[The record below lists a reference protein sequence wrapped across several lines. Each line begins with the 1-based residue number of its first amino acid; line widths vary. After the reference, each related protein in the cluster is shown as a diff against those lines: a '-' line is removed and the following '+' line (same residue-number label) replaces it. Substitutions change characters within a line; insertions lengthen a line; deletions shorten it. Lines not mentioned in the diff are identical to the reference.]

1 MLDAPV
7 PVIRFPSLAFLFA
20 AGATVAAP
28 AMAAPWFEPGSR
40 QLRQD
45 VELLAAAGRLRGPIN
60 AWPLPLADLCGEV
73 APAGAADPVV
83 DAAARRV
90 NDACRRAR
98 QTTSVDTS
106 LGVTNDPALIRD
118 FGGGARA
125 ELDVSGRVNH
135 RLGRLH
141 LSLGVGYRSDQDG
154 SDLHFEPS
162 YLALD
167 LGGWALYGG
176 YVEHWWGPGHEQA
189 LLFSNNAR
197 PFPKLG
203 IKRLTPRPIDL
214 PVLKLLGPVGV
225 EAFAGVL
232 TEDRSDFDNPAV
244 AGIRVA
250 VSPVP
255 GLEVGLNRG
264 LQLCG
269 EGRPCD
275 AGTILDALLAFGNR
289 DNTGTHNEPGNQI
302 AGFDI
307 SYTRRFGRVTAQ
319 LYAEAEGEDENH
331 FFVEQYGRLAG
342 LDLTGPAG
350 ADGGTWSLRAEW
362 ANTLASKLFG
372 TSRRY
377 AGSLYNN
384 FLYTEGFRFR
394 RRAIGSSLDTDGWMA
409 TLAGAYTDAADRR
422 FYASWRGVAVNRAS
436 RAGHALAP
444 SRETFN
450 LMTAGAEL
458 PLGTSAFKL
467 EARVADDVAS
477 RAGRLPVSGQI
488 EFSWRTAL

>member
-1 MLDAPV
+1 MPPV
-7 PVIRFPSLAFLFA
+7 RLALPLLA
-20 AGATVAAP
+20 ACAIAATP
-28 AMAAPWFEPGSR
+28 GSAAPWFEAGSR

-45 VELLAAAGRLRGPIN
+45 IELLAAAGLVRVPLN
-60 AWPLPLADLCGEV
+60 LWPLPAAKVCDAAALSRSA
-73 APAGAADPVV
+73 APDTE
-83 DAAARRV
+83 AAARRV
-90 NDACRRAR
+90 ADACRRLQQATSGEAR
-98 QTTSVDTS
+98 LHVS
-106 LGVTNDPALIRD
+106 NDPALIRD

-125 ELDVSGRVNH
+125 EVDASSRITGTI
-135 RLGRLH
+135 GRLH
-141 LSLGVGYRSDQDG
+141 LSLGAGYRSGQDG
-154 SDLHFEPS
+154 SDVHLEPT
-162 YLALD
+162 YAVLD

-176 YVEHWWGPGHEQA
+176 YVEQWWGPGHEQA

-203 IKRLTPRPIDL
+203 IKRLNPSPIDL
-214 PVLKLLGPVGV
+214 PLVRWLGPIGV

-232 TEDRSDFDNPAV
+232 TEQRSDFDNPAV

-250 VSPVP
+250 FSPAP
-255 GLEVGLNRG
+255 GLEIGLNRA

-269 EGRPCD
+269 ENRPCD
-275 AGTILDALLAFGNR
+275 ADTILDALVAFGNR
-289 DNTGTHNEPGNQI
+289 DNTGTPNEPGNQL

-307 SYTRRFGRVTAQ
+307 SYTRRVGQVTAQ

-350 ADGGTWSLRAEW
+350 RDGATWSLRAEW

-377 AGSLYNN
+377 AGSFYNN
-384 FLYTEGFRFR
+384 SIYTEGFRYR
-394 RRAIGSSLDTDGWMA
+394 RHAIGSSLDTDGWMM

-422 FYASWRGVAVNRAS
+422 LYASWRGVAVNRTNGG
-436 RAGHALAP
+436 GHAVSP
-444 SRETFN
+444 TREAFN
-450 LMTAGAEL
+450 LVSVGAEL
-458 PLGTSAFKL
+458 PVGASQFTL
-467 EARVADDVAS
+467 EARMADDVAS

-488 EFSWRTAL
+488 EIGWRTTL